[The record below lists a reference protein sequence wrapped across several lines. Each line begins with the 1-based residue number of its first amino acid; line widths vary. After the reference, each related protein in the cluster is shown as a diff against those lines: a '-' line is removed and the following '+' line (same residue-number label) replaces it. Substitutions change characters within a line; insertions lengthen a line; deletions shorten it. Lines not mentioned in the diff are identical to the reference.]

1 MKINRNC
8 ECTAEDMTGWVGIK
22 CCNLCGL
29 PVRGESL
36 AFDSPW
42 LDANLVKPEKS
53 CLAFYRNRLGK
64 RRLVKAFYAKKFEME
79 ADIYWDDG
87 YEGCDYDE
95 ESDTYYVAE
104 GWYEEID
111 NWDDLSFISIT
122 EGTVT
127 HWMPLPVMP
136 EAE

>member
-1 MKINRNC
+1 MSEAKEWTYDEC
-8 ECTAEDMTGWVGIK
+8 EAD
-22 CCNLCGL
+22 NYLCQCKTQW
-29 PVRGESL
+29 R
-36 AFDSPW
+36 
-42 LDANLVKPEKS
+42 DANLVKPEKS
-53 CLAFYRNRLGK
+53 CLAFYLNSLNK
-64 RRLVKAFYAKKFEME
+64 TRLVKAFYVKKFEME
-79 ADIYWDDG
+79 ADIYWDEG

-95 ESDTYYVAE
+95 ESDTYYVTE

-136 EAE
+136 EIDS